1 MRVSASLK
9 FVRMGSMKARLV
21 ADAVRGRP
29 VSEAISRLSMIDRK
43 PARLIRTLLDSAIA
57 NAEYKQSID
66 VGSLYVKAINVDQGP
81 HLKRQMPRA
90 RGRASL
96 IRKKT
101 SHIKIVLEE
110 RHSGTKG

>member
-1 MRVSASLK
+1 MQVSASLK
-9 FVRMGSMKARLV
+9 FARIGSLKARLV
-21 ADAVRGRP
+21 ADVVRGKP
-29 VSEAISRLSMIDRK
+29 VSEAVSRLSMIDRK
-43 PARLIRTLLDSAIA
+43 PARLIKTLLDSAVA

-66 VGSLYVKAINVDQGP
+66 VASLYVKSINVDQGP
-81 HLKRQMPRA
+81 HYKRQMPRA

-110 RHSGTKG
+110 RHSGTKS